1 MSGISREPLIRKRIG
16 IMRIV
21 LALASTLSAAV
32 GAAPAQ
38 AQDLVHRFIDP
49 SFGGN
54 PFYSDHLL
62 AIANLDRP
70 AQPTTPTTTPTQE
83 DLIAQQLQAR
93 LLSTLSG
100 NILDSINNAKVGDT
114 GNFTLGNQTISFTR
128 SATATT
134 VTFTNT
140 ATGEVNTVVIP
151 AAPATSSS
159 LTGVGATTASTGA
172 STAATTTTLQAARAA
187 AAATSTNIAV
197 SGSLSSV
204 TATGVVANPSAEQV
218 LSASLGASGATGA
231 VLPPF

>member
-1 MSGISREPLIRKRIG
+1 MLAAGTAVS
-16 IMRIV
+16 
-21 LALASTLSAAV
+21 ALA
-32 GAAPAQ
+32 AAPAQ
-38 AQDLVHRFIDP
+38 AQDLVHHFIDP

-62 AIANLDRP
+62 AIANIDRP

-114 GNFTLGNQTISFTR
+114 GNFALGNQTISFSKT
-128 SATATT
+128 ATETT

-140 ATGEVNTVVIP
+140 TTGEVNTVVIP
-151 AAPATSSS
+151 ADGASSS
-159 LTGVGATTASTGA
+159 STTGAAMAAATPGA
-172 STAATTTTLQAARAA
+172 STSTLAAARAA
-187 AAATSTNIAV
+187 AAATSTNVAV
-197 SGSLSSV
+197 TGSL
-204 TATGVVANPSAEQV
+204 TGITSTVANPSAEQV
-218 LSASLGASGATGA
+218 LGASLTGSGSGGS